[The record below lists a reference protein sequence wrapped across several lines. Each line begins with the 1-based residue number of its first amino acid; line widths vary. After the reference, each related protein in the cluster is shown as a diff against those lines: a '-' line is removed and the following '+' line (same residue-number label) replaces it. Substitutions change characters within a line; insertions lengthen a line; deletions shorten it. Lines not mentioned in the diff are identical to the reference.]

1 MTVWG
6 LIYSE
11 DFISSLVTQFSTD
24 GPSLLISFCYN
35 ADFRGKDCLL
45 SVGSL
50 KGGGEDFS
58 ETRAGQFDQTQPQ
71 ASRQRTESN
80 SLFVLVWAQQTR
92 WLC

>member
-1 MTVWG
+1 MIVWH
-6 LIYSE
+6 LMHSE

-24 GPSLLISFCYN
+24 GPSLPTSFCNN
-35 ADFRGKDCLL
+35 ADFRGKDCPL

-50 KGGGEDFS
+50 KGGGEDFN
-58 ETRAGQFDQTQPQ
+58 ETRGGQLDQTQLQ

-80 SLFVLVWAQQTR
+80 CLFVLVWAQQTR